1 MTDPR
6 HDRLDEAVRDHYRG
20 QSLDADTLA
29 ALRRQIPEAAP
40 PEEAPSRR
48 APDRGAVSGTQ
59 PLVRR
64 AMRWGAFAALALALG
79 GGLWLA
85 WPATGA
91 LSAEAIAQEIALN
104 HAVALDP
111 DVRAVSFD
119 ALTADLDK
127 LDFSVTRPAGMDI
140 EEVVG
145 ARYCSLGG
153 QMAAQI
159 RFRDA
164 AARVC
169 TLYQARDTAAFDS
182 VREGTFEMGGV
193 RVRVWRE
200 NGLVMGLA
208 EPISEA

>member
-6 HDRLDEAVRDHYRG
+6 LDETLDEAVRDHYRG
-20 QSLDADTLA
+20 QALDSATLA
-29 ALRRQIPEAAP
+29 DLRHQIAEAAP
-40 PEEAPSRR
+40 APEAPVSRR
-48 APDRGAVSGTQ
+48 APDRAAAPRSRQ
-59 PLVRR
+59 ILRR
-64 AMRWGAFAALALALG
+64 GAFAALAVVLG

-91 LSAEAIAQEIALN
+91 LSAEAVAQEIALN
-104 HAVALDP
+104 HAVSLDP

-119 ALTADLDK
+119 ALTGDLDK
-127 LDFSVTRPAGMDI
+127 LDFSVMRPAGMDV

-164 AARVC
+164 AARIC
-169 TLYQARDTAAFDS
+169 TLYQARDGEAFEN

-200 NGLVMGLA
+200 GGLVMGLA